1 MVQVTL
7 TFLEKRPLS
16 TSVTFDV
23 TVNVL
28 PTVSLLK
35 VTWIGLVE
43 PKTPIEPVAE
53 VEMRMV
59 LPVKFWA
66 ITYTSAVSA

>member
-1 MVQVTL
+1 
-7 TFLEKRPLS
+7 
-16 TSVTFDV
+16 V

-28 PTVSLLK
+28 PAVSLLK

-43 PKTPIEPVAE
+43 SKTPIEPVAE
-53 VEMRMV
+53 VSMRMV

-66 ITYTSAVSA
+66 ITFTSATSA